1 MTPVGEFAIIAI
13 VAVLL
18 IAILVKVL
26 LSLDE

>member
-1 MTPVGEFAIIAI
+1 MTPFEEFAIIAI

>member
-13 VAVLL
+13 VAALL

>member
-1 MTPVGEFAIIAI
+1 MTPFEEFVIIAI
-13 VAVLL
+13 VVVLL

>member
-1 MTPVGEFAIIAI
+1 MTPVGEFAAIAI